1 MVATIAALTSAAQ
14 AASYYEADDYYAEG
28 GNAPSEWLGKGAETL
43 KLAGAVDHEQFASL
57 LAGHVAGQE
66 LGTMRNGEWEH
77 RPGWDLTFSAP
88 KSVSLM
94 AEVAGDRRL
103 IAAHER
109 AVKTTLGLVEQHFAA
124 TRIRE
129 DGSIRREAMDN
140 LVIASFRHGTSRALD
155 PQLHSH
161 NIILNMTRDEAGQWR
176 SLEPRAFYQMQK
188 QMGAIYRQEL
198 AAEVQKLGY
207 GIERGKESTFEI
219 AGIGEDTLEAFSQRS
234 AVIEARLAERG
245 KSREQ
250 ASAAEKQVAALD
262 TRQAKEAVPQAELVG
277 AWREAAGAAGWN
289 EQARRNLIAQ
299 AEARAGGRTEM
310 RAATQAQGNSQAA
323 TLDADSGIAAG
334 VPAPQAGQNLEQNLA
349 RELAADRAV
358 AQGASMLGERQSV
371 FATTALHEAAG
382 RFGMGRI
389 GHGDIAAAIA
399 RAEKIGALQP
409 RECLD
414 RRGVTFEGFTTAANI
429 ASETTMLR
437 LEEQAR
443 QQVAPIL
450 SPIAAARVV
459 VEAERRSALH
469 GHAWTDEQRAAAQ
482 QILAS
487 RNRVIGL
494 QGAAGTAKTSTVLAT
509 IAREAEAQ
517 GIQVTALAPTASAAQ
532 VLGTALD
539 ARADTLARHLL
550 APGRPNSRERLWIV
564 DEASLISTADAA
576 KLLGLA
582 ESHRARVLL
591 VGDTAQL
598 GSVEAGAAFAQLQG
612 AGMETARLTQILRQ
626 TNEQAKAA
634 VEASLAGDA
643 KKTLAALDAGGG
655 RIIEHDSREARFA
668 QIAQDYAKLDAKER
682 RKTLVVE
689 PSREGRDA
697 LTKEIR
703 QRLVETGAL
712 HGPTVAATRLA
723 PRDLTRAEAKDPHSY
738 AIGDMIRFAK
748 DYADKGISKAQAY
761 RVAGIDTAKA
771 AIMLESQ
778 DGKVID
784 WRLRQWGASHA
795 QAFTAEAME
804 LRAGDQVQFT
814 RNDRALGRING
825 QQGEIVAVDPA
836 TRRATIKL
844 AGGKIEMLTL
854 DTPRDQHIAHAYVA
868 TAFAAQGRT
877 AERTFI
883 HADSV
888 ATHLIDQKSFYVALS
903 RARET
908 TAVYTNDRAKLVA
921 AIAERSGVKQ
931 TALGTEAGIAI
942 KEVEHRAALS
952 GGMAL

>member
-1 MVATIAALTSAAQ
+1 MVATISALTSAAQ
-14 AASYYEADDYYAEG
+14 AASYYEVDDYYTEG
-28 GNAPSEWLGKGAETL
+28 GLAPSEWLGKGSKAL
-43 KLAGAVDHEQFASL
+43 KLAGVVDRQQFAAL

-66 LGTMRNGEWEH
+66 LGTMRDGEWEH
-77 RPGWDLTFSAP
+77 RPGWDITFSAP
-88 KSVSLM
+88 KSLSLL

-103 IAAHER
+103 VAAHER
-109 AVKTTLGLVEQHFAA
+109 AARTALDLAEIHLSA

-129 DGSIRREAMDN
+129 DGSVRRAATGN

-161 NIILNMTRDEAGQWR
+161 NIILNMSRDEAGQWR
-176 SLEPRAFYQMQK
+176 SLEPRAFYQLQK
-188 QMGAIYRQEL
+188 QLGAIYRQEL
-198 AAEVQKLGY
+198 AAEVERLGY
-207 GIERGKESTFEI
+207 RIECGRDSTFEI
-219 AGIGEDTLEAFSQRS
+219 AGIGTDTLEAFSQRS
-234 AVIEARLAERG
+234 AAIEARLAERG
-245 KSREQ
+245 KSRAE
-250 ASAAEKQVAALD
+250 ASAAEKQIAALD
-262 TRQAKEAVPQAELVG
+262 TRLAKEAVPHAELVG
-277 AWREAAGAAGWN
+277 EWREAADAAGWS

-299 AEARAGGRTEM
+299 AEARAE
-310 RAATQAQGNSQAA
+310 AVA
-323 TLDADSGIAAG
+323 LG
-334 VPAPQAGQNLEQNLA
+334 VDHEFV

-358 AQGASMLGERQSV
+358 AQGAAMLGERQSV

-382 RFGMGRI
+382 RFGMGRV
-389 GHGDIAAAIA
+389 GHADIAAAIA
-399 RAEKIGALQP
+399 RAEKTGALQA
-409 RECLD
+409 RECFD
-414 RRGVTFEGFTTAANI
+414 QRGVAFEGFTAAANI
-429 ASETTMLR
+429 ANESVMLR

-443 QQVAPIL
+443 RQVEPIL
-450 SPIAAARVV
+450 SPIAAARTVA
-459 VEAERRSALH
+459 EDERRSALH
-469 GHAWTDEQRAAAQ
+469 GHAWTDEQRTAAQ

-509 IAREAEAQ
+509 IAREAEAR

-532 VLGTALD
+532 VLGEALD

-582 ESHRARVLL
+582 ESRRARVLL

-643 KKTLAALDAGGG
+643 KKALAALDAGGG

-668 QIAQDYAKLDAKER
+668 QIAQDYAQLDAKER
-682 RKTLVVE
+682 RKALVIE

-697 LTKEIR
+697 LTREIR
-703 QRLVETGAL
+703 QCLVEAGAL
-712 HGPTVAATRLA
+712 HGPAVATTRLV
-723 PRDLTRAEAKDPHSY
+723 PRDLTRAEARDPHSY
-738 AIGDMIRFAK
+738 GIGDMIRFTK
-748 DYADKGISKAQAY
+748 DYADKGISKAHAY

-795 QAFTAEAME
+795 QAFTAKAME
-804 LRAGDQVQFT
+804 LRAGDQVLFT

-825 QQGEIVAVDPA
+825 QQGEIISIDPA
-836 TRRATIKL
+836 MRQATLKL
-844 AGGKIEMLTL
+844 ARGKVETLML
-854 DTPRDQHIAHAYVA
+854 DNPRNQHIAHAYVA

-883 HADSV
+883 HADSA

-903 RARET
+903 RAKET

-921 AIAERSGVKQ
+921 AITERSGVKQ
-931 TALGTEAGIAI
+931 TALVRETNTEMVNG
-942 KEVEHRAALS
+942 AAAS
-952 GGMAL
+952 MGMGL

>member
-1 MVATIAALTSAAQ
+1 MVATISALTSAAQ

-28 GNAPSEWLGKGAETL
+28 GLAPSEWRGKGAQTL
-43 KLAGAVDHEQFASL
+43 KLAGAVDRQQFAAL

-66 LGTMRNGEWEH
+66 LGTMRDGEWEH
-77 RPGWDLTFSAP
+77 RPGWDITFSAP
-88 KSVSLM
+88 KSVSVM

-109 AVKTTLGLVEQHFAA
+109 AARTALDLAEIHLSA
-124 TRIRE
+124 TRIRK
-129 DGSIRREAMDN
+129 DGAVRREATGN

-161 NIILNMTRDEAGQWR
+161 NIILNMTQDEAGQWR
-176 SLEPRAFYQMQK
+176 SLEPRVLYQLQK
-188 QMGAIYRQEL
+188 QLGAIYRQEL
-198 AAEVQKLGY
+198 ASEVQRLGY
-207 GIERGKESTFEI
+207 TIERGKDSTFEI
-219 AGIGEDTLEAFSQRS
+219 AGIGADTLEAFSQRS
-234 AVIEARLAERG
+234 TAIEARLAERG
-245 KSREQ
+245 KSRAE
-250 ASAAEKQVAALD
+250 ASAAEKQIAALD
-262 TRQAKEAVPQAELVG
+262 TRLAKEAIPHAELVG
-277 AWREAAGAAGWN
+277 EWREAADAAGWGK
-289 EQARRNLIAQ
+289 QARRNLIAQ
-299 AEARAGGRTEM
+299 AEA
-310 RAATQAQGNSQAA
+310 QAEAV
-323 TLDADSGIAAG
+323 TLG
-334 VPAPQAGQNLEQNLA
+334 VDQEFA

-358 AQGASMLGERQSV
+358 AQGAAMLGERQSV
-371 FATTALHEAAG
+371 FSTTALHEAAG

-389 GHGDIAAAIA
+389 GHGDITAATA

-414 RRGVTFEGFTTAANI
+414 RRGVAFEGFTSAANI
-429 ASETTMLR
+429 SNETTMLR

-443 QQVAPIL
+443 RQVEPIL
-450 SPIAAARVV
+450 SPTAAARTVA
-459 VEAERRSALH
+459 EAERRSALH
-469 GHAWTDEQRAAAQ
+469 GHAWTDEQRTAAQ
-482 QILAS
+482 QILTS
-487 RNRVIGL
+487 RNRIIGL
-494 QGAAGTAKTSTVLAT
+494 QGTAGTAKTSTVLAT
-509 IAREAEAQ
+509 TAREAEAR

-532 VLGTALD
+532 VLGEALD

-550 APGRPNSRERLWIV
+550 APGRPSSRERLWIV

-612 AGMETARLTQILRQ
+612 AGMETARLTKILRQ

-643 KKTLAALDAGGG
+643 RKALAALDAGGG

-668 QIAQDYAKLDAKER
+668 QIAQDYTKLDAKER
-682 RKTLVVE
+682 RKALVIE
-689 PSREGRDA
+689 PSREGRDV
-697 LTKEIR
+697 LTREIR
-703 QRLVETGAL
+703 QRLAEIGAL
-712 HGPTVAATRLA
+712 HGPAVAATRLA
-723 PRDLTRAEAKDPHSY
+723 PHDLTRAEAKDPHSY
-738 AIGDMIRFAK
+738 AVGDMIRFTK
-748 DYADKGISKAQAY
+748 DYADKGVSKAQAY

-778 DGKVID
+778 DGRMID
-784 WRLRQWGASHA
+784 WRLQQWGASHA
-795 QAFTAEAME
+795 QAFTTETME
-804 LRAGDQVQFT
+804 LQAGDQVRFT

-836 TRRATIKL
+836 TRQATIKL
-844 AGGKIEMLTL
+844 ASSKVETL
-854 DTPRDQHIAHAYVA
+854 ALDNPRDQHVTHAYVA

-883 HADSV
+883 HADST

-903 RARET
+903 RAKET
-908 TAVYTNDRAKLVA
+908 TVVYTNDRTKLVA
-921 AIAERSGVKQ
+921 AIAERTGEKQ
-931 TALGTEAGIAI
+931 TALMREANTNM
-942 KEVEHRAALS
+942 VNSTAAS
-952 GGMAL
+952 IGMGL